1 MSVMSLAI
9 FSSTVHVLLIC
20 QHRSFQI
27 TPTIFRRSIE
37 QSFKKLSFLSCS
49 SSTVYISSRMD
60 WSKPLYSTV
69 QCAAC
74 WMDLGRLPW
83 LKGLRNT
90 GLSAVCVCVCYSWL
104 YKAASVCLSCVS
116 GEETWSFSSQSHQS
130 QSLCQSK
137 ELILLSTLRQLI
149 VSGTL
154 LGLLCNVSMIYED
167 YHCHRFTD
175 VIQDN
180 LHCVN
185 RHPRLKTG
193 GFCWSNV
200 LLPTYP
206 YLMQVAYS
214 VR

>member
-90 GLSAVCVCVCYSWL
+90 GLSAVCVCVSAGCTRQL
-104 YKAASVCLSCVS
+104 QSVSVVYQARKHGVSQVGRIRVSHCVS
-116 GEETWSFSSQSHQS
+116 RRNWFCCRCYASWS
-130 QSLCQSK
+130 
-137 ELILLSTLRQLI
+137 
-149 VSGTL
+149 
-154 LGLLCNVSMIYED
+154 
-167 YHCHRFTD
+167 
-175 VIQDN
+175 
-180 LHCVN
+180 
-185 RHPRLKTG
+185 
-193 GFCWSNV
+193 
-200 LLPTYP
+200 
-206 YLMQVAYS
+206 
-214 VR
+214 

>member
-90 GLSAVCVCVCYSWL
+90 GLSAVCVCVL
-104 YKAASVCLSCVS
+104 QLAVQ
-116 GEETWSFSSQSHQS
+116 GSFSLSQLCIRRGNMEFLKSVASESVTVSVEGTDFAVDVTPVDRKWRSAWLAMQCKHDIWRLSLPSFYGCYTGQPA
-130 QSLCQSK
+130 LCQPAPPVK
-137 ELILLSTLRQLI
+137 NWRILL
-149 VSGTL
+149 
-154 LGLLCNVSMIYED
+154 E
-167 YHCHRFTD
+167 
-175 VIQDN
+175 
-180 LHCVN
+180 
-185 RHPRLKTG
+185 
-193 GFCWSNV
+193 
-200 LLPTYP
+200 
-206 YLMQVAYS
+206 
-214 VR
+214 